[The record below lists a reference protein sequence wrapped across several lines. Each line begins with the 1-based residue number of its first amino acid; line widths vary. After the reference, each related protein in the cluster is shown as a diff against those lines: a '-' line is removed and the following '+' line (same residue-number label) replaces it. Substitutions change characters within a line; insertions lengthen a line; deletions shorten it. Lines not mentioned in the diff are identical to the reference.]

1 MLNTIGAE
9 EGLASFCEVWERL
22 PLSKASESGLPGA
35 PENTSCLFPTVHT
48 EGNRML
54 GRHAPF
60 SEKPPHVLSS
70 CDHLSEESSHMT

>member
-9 EGLASFCEVWERL
+9 EGLASFCEVWELL

-54 GRHAPF
+54 ADMHPSRKSLPTYF
-60 SEKPPHVLSS
+60 LRVTIFLKSL
-70 CDHLSEESSHMT
+70 LI